1 MTYTAAII
9 SSKEH
14 RYTNKEA
21 LSLELYGIFLVETKQ
36 IKKGLMQ
43 LALAVEKYKQW
54 GATKKADDVADFIE
68 LVNLVNYSW
77 KT

>member
-54 GATKKADDVADFIE
+54 GAKNKATDLQLYIDKPSGV
-68 LVNLVNYSW
+68 LYVNQ
-77 KT
+77 